1 MVVMQANKGEGQEE
15 SCPEEQEDQFQIK
28 RFDGEDDL
36 LICDQTG
43 YVFEEDEK
51 QLYYQYNKILQK
63 ENNQKKLAWIR
74 GNMDRDQVEQF
85 TKENDQNVFKMS

>member
-1 MVVMQANKGEGQEE
+1 MQANKGEGQEA
-15 SCPEEQEDQFQIK
+15 SSPEEQEDQFQIK
-28 RFDGEDDL
+28 RFDSEDDL